1 MMRFQRREV
10 DPMPKMTFGQALNDA
25 LRLEMERDPNVY
37 VAGEDVGVYGGIF
50 GVTAGLLDR
59 FTAKRVRDT
68 PITESAI
75 IGTAVGA
82 AACGLRPVIE
92 LMFVDFIG
100 VALDQLYNQAAKMKY
115 MFGGKAQL
123 PLVMRA
129 ACGAGIGAAAQ
140 HSQCLE
146 AWFMHVPGLKVVMPS
161 MPYDAKGL
169 LISAIRDNNPV
180 VFLEHKMLYEME
192 GEVAEG
198 DYTIPLG
205 VAEIKREGKDV
216 TIVATA
222 QMVHVSLGAAEKL
235 AAEGISVEV
244 LDPRTLSPL
253 DEEAILQSI
262 RKTHRL
268 VIVHEEV
275 KFAGSGAEIAA
286 LAAEKAFDYLDA
298 PIIRVAAPF
307 TPVPFSPALEKEFIP
322 SEEKVIQAVRTV
334 VGK

>member
-1 MMRFQRREV
+1 MAINE
-10 DPMPKMTFGQALNDA
+10 A

-37 VAGEDVGVYGGIF
+37 IVGEDVGAFGGCF
-50 GVTAGLLDR
+50 GVTSGLLAQ
-59 FTAKRVRDT
+59 FGEKRVRDT

-75 IGTAVGA
+75 VGTAVGA
-82 AACGLRPVIE
+82 AAAGLRPVAE

-115 MFGGKAQL
+115 MFGGKTKIPMVL
-123 PLVMRA
+123 RMS
-129 ACGAGIGAAAQ
+129 CGAGIGAAAQ

-161 MPYDAKGL
+161 TPADAKGL
-169 LISAIRDNNPV
+169 LMASIRDDNPV
-180 VFLEHKMLYEME
+180 VFLEHKILYGLE
-192 GEVAEG
+192 GEVPAGE
-198 DYTIPLG
+198 TLVPLG
-205 VAEIKREGKDV
+205 QADVKRAGTDA

-222 QMVHVSLGAAEKL
+222 AMVHRSLEAAEKL

-244 LDPRTLSPL
+244 IDPRTLSPL
-253 DEEAILQSI
+253 DTATLLESV

-286 LAAEKAFDYLDA
+286 TVAEEAFDFLDA
-298 PIIRVAAPF
+298 PILRVAAPF
-307 TPVPFSPALEKEFIP
+307 TPVPFSLVLEQEYIP
-322 SEEKVIQAVRTV
+322 SVDKIMAAVKKV

>member
-1 MMRFQRREV
+1 MANMSFA
-10 DPMPKMTFGQALNDA
+10 QALNDA
-25 LRLEMERDPNVY
+25 HKLEMERDPNIY
-37 VAGEDVGVYGGIF
+37 VAGEDVGIYGGIF
-50 GVTAGLLDR
+50 GVTAGLIDQ
-59 FTAKRVRDT
+59 FTDKRVRDT

-75 IGTAVGA
+75 VGTAVGA
-82 AACGLRPVIE
+82 AAVGLRPVIE

-115 MFGGKAQL
+115 MFGGKAKL

-129 ACGAGIGAAAQ
+129 SCGAGIGAAAQ

-161 MPYDAKGL
+161 TPYDAKGL
-169 LISAIRDNNPV
+169 LISSIRDDNPV
-180 VFLEHKMLYEME
+180 VFLEHKLLYGME
-192 GEVAEG
+192 GEVPEEA
-198 DYTIPLG
+198 YTIPLG
-205 VAEIKREGKDV
+205 EADIKREGQDV

-222 QMVHVSLGAAEKL
+222 QMVNLSLSAAEKL
-235 AAEGISVEV
+235 SGDGISVEV
-244 LDPRTLSPL
+244 VDPRTLSPL
-253 DEEAILQSI
+253 DEESILESV

-286 LAAEKAFDYLDA
+286 IAAEKAFDYLDA

-307 TPVPFSPALEKEFIP
+307 TPVPFSPTLEAEFIP
-322 SEEKVIQAVRTV
+322 SEEKIIEAVRTV
-334 VGK
+334 TGK